1 MNEERIKEIFS
12 DKEFVT
18 ELISLETPTDIQALL
33 KTKGID
39 LDIDQ
44 IEKAKA
50 LVAKKLALVEA
61 GEELGDDELDEVS
74 GGFAITALGV
84 ASAIISVIGVASS
97 VVITK
102 TDGRW

>member
-50 LVAKKLALVEA
+50 LVAKKLALAEA
-61 GEELGDDELDEVS
+61 GEELSDDDLDEVS
-74 GGFAITALGV
+74 GGIAVLSV
-84 ASAIISVIGVASS
+84 VSAVISVIGVASS

>member
-18 ELISLETPTDIQALL
+18 ELISLETPTDIQSLL

-50 LVAKKLALVEA
+50 LVAKKLALAEA
-61 GEELGDDELDEVS
+61 GEELSDDDLDEVS
-74 GGFAITALGV
+74 GGIAVLTV
-84 ASAIISVIGVASS
+84 VSAVISVIGVASS
-97 VVITK
+97 IVITK

>member
-50 LVAKKLALVEA
+50 LVAKKLALAEA
-61 GEELGDDELDEVS
+61 GEELNDDDLDEVS
-74 GGFAITALGV
+74 GGIAVLTV
-84 ASAIISVIGVASS
+84 VSAVISIIGVASS

>member
-12 DKEFVT
+12 DREFVT

-50 LVAKKLALVEA
+50 LVAKKLALADA
-61 GEELGDDELDEVS
+61 GEELNDDDLDEVS
-74 GGFAITALGV
+74 GGIAVLTV
-84 ASAIISVIGVASS
+84 VSAVISVIGVASS

>member
-50 LVAKKLALVEA
+50 LVAKKLALAEA
-61 GEELGDDELDEVS
+61 GEELSDDDLDEVS
-74 GGFAITALGV
+74 GGIAVLTV
-84 ASAIISVIGVASS
+84 VSAVISVIGVASS

-102 TDGRW
+102 TNGRW

>member
-33 KTKGID
+33 KTKDID

-44 IEKAKA
+44 IEKAKT
-50 LVAKKLALVEA
+50 LVAKKLALAEA
-61 GEELGDDELDEVS
+61 GEELSDDDLDEVS
-74 GGFAITALGV
+74 GGIAVLTV
-84 ASAIISVIGVASS
+84 VSAVISVIGVASS